1 MTEYVDVED
10 LKVGADGTVV
20 MFLTD
25 KARFEYNTGSRLWR
39 ELNPEIELGQERA
52 NKFTVE
58 TTSG

>member
-1 MTEYVDVED
+1 MED